1 MVRYESDVANA
12 TYIIKGNIF
21 FVKNIDGVIGFPLKQ
36 GDADPRYMKLLGN
49 PGEPV
54 RDEVERV
61 MQAVIYMQRG
71 SKGMSKADFEE
82 AIAHIL
88 GMKYGMYQ
96 EKKKKGEIE
105 FV

>member
-1 MVRYESDVANA
+1 
-12 TYIIKGNIF
+12 
-21 FVKNIDGVIGFPLKQ
+21 
-36 GDADPRYMKLLGN
+36 
-49 PGEPV
+49 
-54 RDEVERV
+54 
-61 MQAVIYMQRG
+61 
-71 SKGMSKADFEE
+71 MSKADFEE